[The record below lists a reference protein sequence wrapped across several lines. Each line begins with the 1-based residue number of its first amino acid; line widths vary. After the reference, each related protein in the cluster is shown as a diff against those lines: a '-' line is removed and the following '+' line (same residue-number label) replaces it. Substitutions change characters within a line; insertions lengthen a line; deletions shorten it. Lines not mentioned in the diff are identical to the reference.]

1 MDESGFCVLGEP
13 GYTYY
18 QKGEQKRLQQTSRR
32 GPKLSIVGLFQ
43 HEISFI
49 YGLVIGGV
57 DRKAYIQMIESE
69 ALLSDSAQT
78 ARSHSTGQWLHEKY
92 RTQRI
97 KFNSDEVT

>member
-1 MDESGFCVLGEP
+1 MDESGFCALREP

-32 GPKLSIVGLFQ
+32 GRKLNFVGFFQ

-57 DRKAYIQMIESE
+57 DRKVYIQMMESE
-69 ALLSDSAQT
+69 AFLSGSAQT
-78 ARSHSTGQWLHEKY
+78 GRSHSTGQ
-92 RTQRI
+92 
-97 KFNSDEVT
+97 

>member
-1 MDESGFCVLGEP
+1 LDESGFCALREP

-32 GPKLSIVGLFQ
+32 GRKLNFVGFFQ

-57 DRKAYIQMIESE
+57 DRKVYIQMMESE
-69 ALLSDSAQT
+69 AFLSGSAQT
-78 ARSHSTGQWLHEKY
+78 ASSHSTGQ
-92 RTQRI
+92 
-97 KFNSDEVT
+97 